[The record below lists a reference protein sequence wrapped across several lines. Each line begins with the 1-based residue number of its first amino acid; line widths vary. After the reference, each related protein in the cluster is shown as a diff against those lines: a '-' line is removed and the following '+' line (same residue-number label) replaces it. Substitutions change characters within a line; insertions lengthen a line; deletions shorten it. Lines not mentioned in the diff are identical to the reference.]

1 MSRSTTR
8 SSMQQVQLRFLLVAV
23 ISLIFGCVI
32 GAGVVGLYIWTNPPV
47 YSGGAY
53 PNELT
58 PNYQDHYLA
67 MVIDSYIVNGQ
78 AEVAAERLKTFDAAT
93 QIRALGRWSATYVAA
108 GRAPDAGRYRAALV
122 RIRVKPE
129 DS

>member
-93 QIRALGRWSATYVAA
+93 QIRALGQAKEISESLTQQWNTNNSLDYLYKTCYVC
-108 GRAPDAGRYRAALV
+108 Y
-122 RIRVKPE
+122 I
-129 DS
+129 